1 MDRLP
6 VGGLRAI
13 RLEMPDPSLPSL
25 LIALRRKRFALPFA
39 GSRNHVAN
47 ITLLFCEMQLAGRS
61 RSPNALCRNRAGRY
75 NIEMHNP
82 DGTGDSM

>member
-13 RLEMPDPSLPSL
+13 RLEMPDPSL

-39 GSRNHVAN
+39 GSRNHVAK
-47 ITLLFCEMQLAGRS
+47 ITLLFCEMQLRGL
-61 RSPNALCRNRAGRY
+61 PLL
-75 NIEMHNP
+75 
-82 DGTGDSM
+82 GDV